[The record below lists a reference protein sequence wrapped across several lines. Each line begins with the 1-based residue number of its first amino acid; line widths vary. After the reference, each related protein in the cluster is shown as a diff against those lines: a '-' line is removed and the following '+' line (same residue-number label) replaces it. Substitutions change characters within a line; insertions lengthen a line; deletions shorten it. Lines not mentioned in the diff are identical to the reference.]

1 MPAARR
7 RPAATPVP
15 LPQTWADRDDAEL
28 TARTERLRS
37 GERYDG
43 VHLTGAAHAGTYCPD
58 VRLLECAVRGMRWD
72 SATLS
77 GSEFIDVLLD
87 EVAASTLTVT
97 SSTWR
102 DVLWRGCRL
111 GAVQAYGSSWHGVGI
126 EGGRWDYLNLR
137 GSQLERVRVDGC
149 HLGELDLGEA
159 AVRELTVTDSRIDRL
174 VLTHAR
180 LTAVDLRGA
189 ELAEIVGVAELSGAT
204 ISEQHLHDLARPM
217 ARILGIVVDGDEDRP
232 PAE

>member
-1 MPAARR
+1 MVSAARR
-7 RPAATPVP
+7 RPVTTPVP

-28 TARTERLRS
+28 TARTKRLRS

-58 VRLLECAVRGMRWD
+58 VRLLECAVRGRRWD
-72 SATLS
+72 DATLS
-77 GSEFIDVLLD
+77 GSVFIDVLLD

-102 DVLWRGCRL
+102 DVLCRGCRL

-126 EGGRWDYLNLR
+126 EG
-137 GSQLERVRVDGC
+137 
-149 HLGELDLGEA
+149 
-159 AVRELTVTDSRIDRL
+159 
-174 VLTHAR
+174 
-180 LTAVDLRGA
+180 
-189 ELAEIVGVAELSGAT
+189 VGELSGAT
-204 ISEQHLHDLARPM
+204 ISEQHLRDLARPM
-217 ARILGIVVDGDEDRP
+217 ARLLGIAVDDDEDRP